1 MCDAWDTPATHT
13 REDVIHAAM
22 IRSGMCAARGLS
34 ESQACHPPGCEPSL
48 LAAGVPA
55 GVSPAPRVAR
65 EPGGLL
71 PYPFTADHA
80 ELVSLASIALLAQQP
95 VRMLLP
101 DGWERP
107 RNFPLPISAC
117 DSNAREYRPIAILEW
132 VNDELSG
139 ANRASAAR
147 DRAKRAAA

>member
-1 MCDAWDTPATHT
+1 MCDSWDQPATHT

-34 ESQACHPPGCEPSL
+34 ESQACHPPGC
-48 LAAGVPA
+48 
-55 GVSPAPRVAR
+55 
-65 EPGGLL
+65 LL